1 MPLELIQALFSNV
14 WAIILVVLFFSASV
28 FVHELGHFLVA
39 RARGLK
45 VTRFSIGFGPPI
57 YAWRGKSGTEYRFSW
72 IPLGGY
78 VALPQIAD
86 MPAIEGAEDGDPT
99 TFEKVSYTSKV
110 LVFVAGAICNVI
122 FAFLLATIV
131 WFVGIPTDRN
141 QTTTQIGSV
150 SPTIVTSEGETVVSP
165 AMEAGIKPGD
175 RIVAVDG
182 ITVSEWDTLVQL
194 LVTSAGRTDDERRI
208 TELTIDRKGEQF
220 DVNIFPRLAT
230 DERIRRIGVSPVLT
244 SVVGNVTPG
253 SPAQQAGLAAGAR
266 ILNTREFFQRLAET
280 EAGMFSLTVETGGEI
295 GFIELAIPE
304 GGAAELTELGLLLER
319 DMITTYPNPVEQ
331 VTGIVRMTFRTL
343 GSLINPQSD
352 IGISK
357 LSGPVGIFRIFHL
370 VAQADLRLVLWFT
383 ILVNIN
389 LAIFNLLPIPV
400 LDGGHILIATINKIR
415 GRDLPANW
423 VMTTQSI
430 FMMLLLTMILYVSFF
445 DVRRIIRDNADPAAV
460 EEPASESPAEE

>member
-1 MPLELIQALFSNV
+1 MPLDLIQALFSNV

-86 MPAIEGAEDGDPT
+86 MPAIEGADEIEET

-110 LVFVAGAICNVI
+110 LVFVAGAIFNVI

-131 WFVGIPTDRN
+131 WWVGIPTDRN

-150 SPTIVTSEGETVVSP
+150 APTITTSDGETVVSP
-165 AMEAGIKPGD
+165 AREAGLQPGD
-175 RIVAVDG
+175 RITAVDG
-182 ITVSEWDTLVQL
+182 VAVSEWDTLVQL
-194 LVTSAGRTDDERRI
+194 LVTSAGRTGDQRRI
-208 TELTIDRKGEQF
+208 TELSIDRNGEQF

-244 SVVGNVTPG
+244 SIIGEVSPG
-253 SPAQQAGLAAGAR
+253 SPAEAAGLQPGSR

-280 EAGMFSLTVETGGEI
+280 EAGQFALAIEQGSEI
-295 GFIELAIPE
+295 EFVDIAIPE
-304 GGAAELTELGLLLER
+304 GGAAELAELGLLLER
-319 DMITTYPNPVEQ
+319 DMITTYPTPWEQ
-331 VTGIVRMTFRTL
+331 VSGIVRMTFRTL

-370 VAQADLRLVLWFT
+370 VAQVDLRLVLWFT
-383 ILVNIN
+383 ILVNVN

-400 LDGGHILIATINKIR
+400 LDGGHIMIATINKLR

-430 FMMLLLTMILYVSFF
+430 FMMLLLSMILYVSFF
-445 DVRRIIRDNADPAAV
+445 DVRRIIRDNSEPDTTEAPAEA
-460 EEPASESPAEE
+460 SPAGE